1 MYLFAIFGSHRSH
14 GNGDINSY
22 INCNMNTSEKAEFTA
37 SIHCIEI
44 FKIKNTDL
52 QFRSPGHDWQKNEKM
67 RKNTGNC
74 KTLYVSHK
82 RNNPKVCF
90 FMEYLVSQD

>member
-1 MYLFAIFGSHRSH
+1 
-14 GNGDINSY
+14 
-22 INCNMNTSEKAEFTA
+22 MNTSEKAEFTA

-90 FMEYLVSQD
+90 FMEYLVSQDWLACYKLVVHSKSYIAMKTYT